1 MESDIYGSVGERR
14 AAGDH
19 DDALALSSEPPR
31 DRSPYQGA
39 AANPYSQGEPP
50 IVKKWSAVSNRL

>member
-1 MESDIYGSVGERR
+1 MGADIYGGMGERR

-19 DDALALSSEPPR
+19 DDAPALGTEPPR
-31 DRSPYQGA
+31 DRSPHQGA
-39 AANPYSQGEPP
+39 AADPYSQGEPP